1 MNRPKNPG
9 VNDYQDQFKANP
21 DIIADPKLRKI
32 MLDLLACDQFGN
44 YIVFEQDVVA
54 GTFSMVPRYC
64 LNFDTKHNANECV
77 ALPEDKNFAFFY
89 EWLNSQNIFSDFGR
103 VSLFINYQGASG
115 TLHHDYPDASNPNQ
129 DEFILINFNPK
140 SKKFYLIDNNT
151 DEKVYLTGHC
161 NWFNTSNI
169 HGSDPVPQACYS
181 LRVDGLFSDAFK
193 QRSLLNL

>member
-1 MNRPKNPG
+1 MTRKN
-9 VNDYQDQFKANP
+9 YS
-21 DIIADPKLRKI
+21 
-32 MLDLLACDQFGN
+32 
-44 YIVFEQDVVA
+44 
-54 GTFSMVPRYC
+54 FS
-64 LNFDTKHNANECV
+64 L
-77 ALPEDKNFAFFY
+77 NFAFFY